1 MFSYY
6 RKVIKIHAL
15 VFLPLSP
22 LDSQSSFCTNL
33 GFNIVCPKM
42 NIVAEAEKVL
52 VF

>member
-1 MFSYY
+1 MLSYY
-6 RKVIKIHAL
+6 KKVLKIHAL
-15 VFLPLSP
+15 VFLPLS
-22 LDSQSSFCTNL
+22 LQGSQSSFCTNL